1 MNIVKFPTN
10 KQPPLSIDDI
20 AEQAGA
26 ESITIHYRVGTGYLV
41 GINFHRAPSAVGHGK
56 TFKDAVRSARSKL
69 R

>member
-1 MNIVKFPTN
+1 MKVVQFPTN
-10 KQPPLSIDDI
+10 KRPPLSIDDI

-41 GINFHRAPSAVGHGK
+41 GINFHHEPSAIGHGK
-56 TFKDAVRSARSKL
+56 TFKDAVKAARSKL